1 MTPTIW
7 RLAAAAEALGKYITE
22 AEYILVRD
30 EFSLERTPDRASFK
44 EWVTGYQ
51 YYNAVV
57 CICGGQIE
65 DINAELEADFAGLVA
80 MVRGD
85 APE

>member
-1 MTPTIW
+1 MTPSIN
-7 RLAAAAEALGKYITE
+7 RLAASAEALGKYIAE

-65 DINAELEADFAGLVA
+65 DINAELESDFAGLVA